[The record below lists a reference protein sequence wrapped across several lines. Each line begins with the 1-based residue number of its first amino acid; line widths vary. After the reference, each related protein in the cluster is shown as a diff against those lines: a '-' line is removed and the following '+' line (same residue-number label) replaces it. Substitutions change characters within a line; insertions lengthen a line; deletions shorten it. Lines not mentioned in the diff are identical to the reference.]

1 MRFNKPVIYGTSYK
15 GKLYVGQHVGTGV
28 DYVGGGVIIKN
39 IIKSGNREKLITGV
53 IEYVDDVN
61 KLNEREIYWIEK
73 LKPELNLTAGGEGTL
88 NSPRPKSKEF
98 REAVSKKM
106 KGRKQSTLHK
116 KRISKA
122 LTGKKKS
129 LEHLEKLREHAN
141 TRDYSGLKNPRCKN
155 KDMLYIR
162 FRSFFKKQWSV
173 VLPKQKEQYFYNL
186 SEAKEFRNRGL
197 AWQ

>member
-1 MRFNKPVIYGTSYK
+1 MRFDQPVIYGTSYK

-88 NSPRPKSKEF
+88 NSPRPKSKQF
-98 REAVSKKM
+98 RKAVSKKL
-106 KGRKQSTLHK
+106 KGRI
-116 KRISKA
+116 ISK
-122 LTGKKKS
+122 LHRKKISLSLKNKKKS
-129 LEHLEKLREHAN
+129 LEHLKKLKEYAN
-141 TRDYSGLKNPRCKN
+141 NRDYSGTNNPKCKN
-155 KDMLYIR
+155 IDMLYIR
-162 FRSFFKKQWSV
+162 FRNHLNKKWSV
-173 VLPKQKEQYFYNL
+173 VLPNHKEKYFFN
-186 SEAKEFRNRGL
+186 
-197 AWQ
+197 

>member
-1 MRFNKPVIYGTSYK
+1 MRFNQPVIYGTSYK

-53 IEYVDDVN
+53 IEYVNDVN

-98 REAVSKKM
+98 RKTVSKKL
-106 KGRKQSTLHK
+106 KGRI
-116 KRISKA
+116 ISK
-122 LTGKKKS
+122 LHRKKISLSLKNKKKS
-129 LEHLEKLREHAN
+129 LEHLKKLKEYAN
-141 TRDYSGLKNPRCKN
+141 NRDYSGVKNPRCKN
-155 KDMLYIR
+155 VDMLYIR
-162 FRSFFKKQWSV
+162 FRNNLNKKWSV
-173 VLPKQKEQYFYNL
+173 VLPNTKEKYFFDLKN
-186 SEAKEFRNRGL
+186 AKHFRDRGL
-197 AWQ
+197 SCQ